1 VGQDELLVSRCLCV
15 PALKAV
21 SPSPQRKYLVVSPVS
36 CYKGEL
42 RSSSAARWSGA
53 SGETAIVKFCVLAS
67 GSSGNCALISTEKA
81 RVLVDA
87 GLSFKELTK
96 RLASIGEEPGRIDAV
111 LITHEHSDH
120 ISGLARF
127 ARRVPAAPIFMTRLT
142 APAIEWDG
150 ALPAIEPFQAGAS
163 LTVGD
168 IEIDSFTIPH
178 DAIDPVGFCFRAQ
191 GVKIGLVTDL
201 GYMPDS
207 IKFHLRG
214 SQVLM
219 LESNHDLEMLK
230 VGPYPWAV
238 KQRVMSRNGHLSNE
252 VVGDYLGHEFDSSA
266 TALILGHL
274 SEHNNHPEIV
284 RMVAQQALDRRG
296 LATQL
301 VVASQKQPTEV
312 FRF

>member
-1 VGQDELLVSRCLCV
+1 
-15 PALKAV
+15 
-21 SPSPQRKYLVVSPVS
+21 
-36 CYKGEL
+36 
-42 RSSSAARWSGA
+42 
-53 SGETAIVKFCVLAS
+53 VLAS
-67 GSSGNCALISTEKA
+67 GSSGNCALVATEKT

-87 GLSFKELTK
+87 GLSFKELSK
-96 RLASIGEEPGRIDAV
+96 RLASIGEQPGCIDAV
-111 LITHEHSDH
+111 VITHEHSDH

-127 ARRVPAAPIFMTRLT
+127 ARRVPSAPVFMTRLT
-142 APAIEWDG
+142 APAVDWDG
-150 ALPAIEPFQAGAS
+150 AAPAIEPFQAGAS
-163 LTVGD
+163 FAVGD

-214 SQVLM
+214 SQVLL
-219 LESNHDLEMLK
+219 LESNHDLDMLK

-252 VVGDYLGHEFDSSA
+252 VMGDYVSHEFDSSA

-312 FRF
+312 FRL